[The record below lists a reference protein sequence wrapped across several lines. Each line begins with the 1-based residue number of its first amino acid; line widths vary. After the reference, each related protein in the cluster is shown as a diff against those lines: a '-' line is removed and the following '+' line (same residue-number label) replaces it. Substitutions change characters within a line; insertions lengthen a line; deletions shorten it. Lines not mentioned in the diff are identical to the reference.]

1 MDMASTLSPY
11 PKGFPELLEEYCRNM
26 QEAQSRNWHHD
37 QRRAVFL
44 DFYRKGFGVE
54 PIEVELE
61 HKVKVAQVR
70 GYIDALFDVTILE
83 FKSDMERERAAGLS
97 ELHLYLKSRKNPDD
111 YVSVLTDG
119 ELFEVYQYGAERV
132 ELIDSF
138 KLRPDDPL
146 NVFLKLDQFRTRA
159 RLRRPTSDDIVIR
172 FGPHSLVYR
181 KALALMQGLYS
192 AVHKESAV
200 ATKFREWNRLL
211 AKVYGAELGYSDL
224 FLTHTYL
231 VVLSRLMVAQALFP
245 KEKRD
250 SAMYRGIMTGE
261 YFLKKKLPNL
271 AEPDFFSWA
280 LNTETEAHFIGLIG
294 RMEQYVGTYDF
305 GSTEEDILKELY
317 QNLVDPADRHD
328 LGEYY
333 TPDWL
338 AELTLERIGYSGGSL
353 LDPSCGSGTFLM
365 CAIRR
370 LREAGLKKG
379 ELVEAV
385 TRDIAGID
393 VHPVAVL
400 MAKANILLAIGAD
413 ARKYKGQIRLPIF
426 MADTLQTELD
436 ESRGYLKIPAAKG
449 CIFHIPLKSI
459 DQHVEHLDDLI
470 EEMQRF
476 AHTIAEGGVDADAA
490 KSGFIK
496 KFPFLESDKNGES
509 LFWRHNLDTAARL
522 IKQKRNSIWAF
533 ILKNSYRPTFLRK
546 QKVDFIVGN
555 PPWLSY
561 RYIRDDEY
569 KERVREL
576 CFEYGLLEPSNRAL
590 ITQIELAT
598 VFYRHCQKHF
608 LKDGG
613 RIGMVLPW
621 GAMGGAKQHEKFQ
634 QQGGFTHA
642 MDFHE
647 VTGLFNVPCCVMIAG
662 ANEGKYPVKCERFKG
677 ILNAKN
683 PRWKTIKNSLLRHEE
698 PLKFITHQT
707 RSSWYRDIAL
717 QGATIV
723 PRSLFFIERDPTS
736 ADYEDA
742 PYVQTSHETI
752 EDAKKPWDST
762 DVRLTGQ
769 IEKKYIFYTLLAK
782 GLVPFGIKRAEM
794 IFLPISQGRGGR
806 IEILTAN
813 ELIAKGDRNASV
825 WLLKSEKIWEKH
837 SKDNKYTLLQ
847 WLNYSQKLTKQ
858 NLKTK
863 YMVLYNKSGSNLT
876 AVVHQQGQFRK
887 NGDLIING
895 LIADYTTYRIEL
907 DTLAHA
913 DYLCAI
919 LNSENVMEAIKETMT
934 KGLLGERDIT
944 RRPFEVCEI
953 PLFNS
958 QNDLHNQI
966 ATLGEI
972 CRLKAAK
979 VAGSMEGAIG
989 RARLEMREYLAV
1001 ELHELNNL
1009 VTRLLKEPP
1018 DKKKRATFVR
1028 EDEEPTLF

>member
-1 MDMASTLSPY
+1 MASTLSPF
-11 PKGFPELLEEYCRNM
+11 PKGFPELLEEYCRNI
-26 QEAQSRNWHHD
+26 QEAKSRNWHHD

-97 ELHLYLKSRKNPDD
+97 ELHLYLKSRKNPAD

-119 ELFEVYQYGAERV
+119 ELFEIYQYGADQV

-138 KLRPDDPL
+138 RLRPDDPQ
-146 NVFLKLDQFRTRA
+146 NVFLKLDQFRTREK
-159 RLRRPTSDDIVIR
+159 LRRPTSDDIVIR

-192 AVHKESAV
+192 AVQKESAV

-280 LNTETEAHFIGLIG
+280 LDTETEAHFIGLIG

-338 AELTLERIGYSGGSL
+338 AELTLERIGYKGGSL

-413 ARKYKGQIRLPIF
+413 ARKYKDQIRLPIF

-476 AHTIAEGGVDADAA
+476 AHAIAESGADPEEA
-490 KSGFIK
+490 KAGFAG
-496 KFPFLESDKNGES
+496 KFTFLKTDKNGEA

-533 ILKNSYRPTFLRK
+533 ILKNTYRPTFLRK

-569 KERVREL
+569 KERVRQL
-576 CFEYGLLEPSNRAL
+576 CFEYHLLDPGNRAL

-598 VFYRHCQKHF
+598 IFYRHCQKHF
-608 LKDGG
+608 LNDDGK
-613 RIGMVLPW
+613 IGMVLPW
-621 GAMGGAKQHEKFQ
+621 GAMGGAKQHENFQ
-634 QQGGFTHA
+634 KQGGFTHA

-662 ANEGKYPVKCERFKG
+662 ANEDQTAAACEYYKG
-677 ILNAKN
+677 VLNAKN
-683 PRWKTIKNSLLRHEE
+683 PRWENIKNSLLRHEE
-698 PLKFITHQT
+698 PLKFVVHQT
-707 RSSWYRDIAL
+707 RSPWYRDIAM

-723 PRSLFFIERDPTS
+723 PRSLYFIEPDPDS
-736 ADYEDA
+736 AIYEDV
-742 PYVQTSHETI
+742 PFVRTSQETI
-752 EDAKKPWDST
+752 AEAKKPWNRP
-762 DVRLTGQ
+762 DVQISGQ
-769 IEKKYIFYTLLAK
+769 IEKYYIFYTVLAK
-782 GLVPFGIKRAEM
+782 GLVPFGIKRAES
-794 IFLPISQGRGGR
+794 IFLPIEATKSGTINFLGAG
-806 IEILTAN
+806 
-813 ELIAKGDRNASV
+813 ELLRKSHIKAFEWNGAAKKLWDAYKKDEAMTLFERLNFNS
-825 WLLKSEKIWEKH
+825 LLM
-837 SKDNKYTLLQ
+837 
-847 WLNYSQKLTKQ
+847 KQ

-863 YMVLYNKSGSNLT
+863 YMVLYNRSGTNLT
-876 AVVHQQGQFRK
+876 ATVHQFGQLK
-887 NGDLIING
+887 KING
-895 LIADYTTYRIEL
+895 IAVGGFIVDSSTYRVETDSL
-907 DTLAHA
+907 SHA

-919 LNSENVMEAIKETMT
+919 LNSENVMEAIKETMS
-934 KGLLGERDIT
+934 KGLMGERDIH

-953 PLFNS
+953 PLFNCK
-958 QNDLHNQI
+958 NDLHNQI

-979 VAGSMEGAIG
+979 VAGSMEGRIG
-989 RARLEMREYLAV
+989 RARLEMREYLAA
-1001 ELHELNNL
+1001 ELHELDKL
-1009 VTRLLKEPP
+1009 VARLLKEPP
-1018 DKKKRATFVR
+1018 ASKRPPIVK
-1028 EDEEPTLF
+1028 DDDEPTLF